1 MTQHVMESGPLDRHD
16 RLMEFS
22 ANTDPITKLR
32 FVLTANA
39 TTSGLAG
46 LTALVAGERVD
57 SWLDTAHSGWVRV
70 IGAGLAVFALA
81 VIALSR
87 SNEQSLRRWVPPVT
101 LADGGWVA
109 ASIATIIAGW
119 YSNGGAAI
127 LGVIAAIVG
136 TFAIAQMRL
145 LRTRSAAPTPSPG
158 LTAPRERC
166 G

>member
-1 MTQHVMESGPLDRHD
+1 MTQHVMESGLLGRHD
-16 RLMEFS
+16 RLMEFP

-46 LTALVAGERVD
+46 LTAVLAGERVD
-57 SWLDTAHSGWVRV
+57 DWLDTANSGWVRV
-70 IGAGLAVFALA
+70 VGAGLVAFALA

-87 SNEQSLRRWVPPVT
+87 STVHSLRRWVPAVS

-119 YSNGGAAI
+119 YSSSGTAI
-127 LGVIAAIVG
+127 IGIIAVIVG
-136 TFAIAQMRL
+136 TFAITQMRL
-145 LRTRSAAPTPSPG
+145 LRTPSSPVTPSPD
-158 LTAPRERC
+158 LTAPRER
-166 G
+166 

>member
-1 MTQHVMESGPLDRHD
+1 MTQHIMETGRLGRHD
-16 RLMEFS
+16 RLMELS
-22 ANTDPITKLR
+22 ANADPITKLR

-57 SWLDTAHSGWVRV
+57 EWLDTAHPGWVRV
-70 IGAGLAVFALA
+70 IGAGLVAFALA

-87 SNEQSLRRWVPPVT
+87 SNEQSLRRWVPAVS

-119 YSNGGAAI
+119 YSSSGAAI
-127 LGVIAAIVG
+127 IGAIATIVG
-136 TFAIAQMRL
+136 TFALTQMRL
-145 LRTRSAAPTPSPG
+145 LRTPSAPLTLSPD
-158 LTAPRERC
+158 LTAPRER
-166 G
+166 